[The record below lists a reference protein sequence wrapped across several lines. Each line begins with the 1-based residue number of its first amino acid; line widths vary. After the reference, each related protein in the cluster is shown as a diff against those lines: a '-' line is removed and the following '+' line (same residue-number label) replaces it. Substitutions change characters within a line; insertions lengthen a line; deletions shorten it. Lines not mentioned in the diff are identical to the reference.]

1 MKPRAFRSIA
11 LFMAVAVIAAVAS
24 FAQPGPSVEAINR
37 APGSMNIELNPS
49 DRFVRPSDNEIEVTI
64 TLSNLRVGAPYYL
77 DVGVYSAE
85 GYVRGCNGDGMK
97 QRHNFRRVT
106 TSTITRMAKVSL
118 SPSCA
123 YGDYYVRATLW
134 DWSSG
139 YSVAFATRGFSVV
152 ASTEGQEDRGVC
164 DRSPAIIRYIVTY
177 GPYYVDDC
185 WVVRDADLLAVA
197 ATNGTW
203 EDPMIYLANLSI
215 PELRAGD
222 FDGFTNLEVLVLTS
236 NGLTSLPA
244 GIFDDL
250 TSLRRLYLKDNR
262 LTALPDGIFD
272 KLSALEEV
280 ILTYNGDS
288 QLDSGLFEHNPKL
301 FITYLNGPQ
310 AEQCAVGPVR
320 TQSGFEV
327 GGRVRFRTDQ
337 FTERLA
343 QRAE

>member
-1 MKPRAFRSIA
+1 M
-11 LFMAVAVIAAVAS
+11 
-24 FAQPGPSVEAINR
+24 
-37 APGSMNIELNPS
+37 
-49 DRFVRPSDNEIEVTI
+49 
-64 TLSNLRVGAPYYL
+64 
-77 DVGVYSAE
+77 
-85 GYVRGCNGDGMK
+85 
-97 QRHNFRRVT
+97 
-106 TSTITRMAKVSL
+106 
-118 SPSCA
+118 
-123 YGDYYVRATLW
+123 RATLW

-250 TSLRRLYLKDNR
+250 TNLRRLYLKDNR

-288 QLDSGLFEHNPKL
+288 QLDSGLFEHNPDLDRVFLGNPKL
-301 FITYLNGPQ
+301 SSVPSDLFEHNPLLTH
-310 AEQCAVGPVR
+310 VGID
-320 TQSGFEV
+320 QSGLTDVPSDLLSGLTSLPDGFFAGEYDGIRILKLHDNPVGTFHFRMEAEV
-327 GGRVRFRTDQ
+327 VSHGVDADGFPTARVRYKIAEGAALT
-337 FTERLA
+337 A
-343 QRAE
+343 RADLDVQGARRQHHRSPYRPAASTAMRSA